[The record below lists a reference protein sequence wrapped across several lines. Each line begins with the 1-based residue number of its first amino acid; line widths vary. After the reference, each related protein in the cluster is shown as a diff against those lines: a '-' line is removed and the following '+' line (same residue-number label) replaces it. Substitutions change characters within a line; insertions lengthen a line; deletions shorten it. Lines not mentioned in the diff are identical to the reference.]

1 MFTAIVIP
9 GYLHTIFI
17 IYFSNVVE
25 YWRTITIDNEL
36 SGIVLDNFL
45 TILSSSCLYEQT
57 GLSQHDTVAYKDD
70 KLPQIATIHP
80 FSIVCAMHEMFL
92 CVEIKSVSEV
102 V

>member
-1 MFTAIVIP
+1 MHII
-9 GYLHTIFI
+9 LL

-45 TILSSSCLYEQT
+45 TILSSSCLFEQT

-70 KLPQIATIHP
+70 KLPQVATIHP

-92 CVEIKSVSEV
+92 CVEIKSVSNIV
-102 V
+102 H